1 MMAGALDGIRV
12 IDFGQYIP
20 GPLAAMLLCDQGAEV
35 IRVDPPGGPLWQTPA
50 NAVWNRGKKSIVLDL
65 KQATDRGSARRLVA
79 SADVVIE
86 NFRPGVMDRL
96 GLGPEEM
103 IASNPRLVYCSI
115 PGFASDDPRAA
126 VPGYEG
132 VVAAA
137 TDMYRPSREDGP
149 VDTSRPV
156 FTPITIASNF
166 AAFMAAVS
174 VTVALIARER
184 DGLGQRIEVPLF
196 DAMFDAFGGRAGLPD
211 NRRIPGAGGLNDT
224 GGIYECSDG
233 RWVHFATFNPRFIE
247 WFIDHAGVRSWQDDG
262 ILDFR
267 RSGPGPSELRKR
279 MVALF
284 KTRTAQEWEDLGK
297 VAGLPLSVCR
307 TDREWMANEHARASM
322 GVAEVTDP
330 EYGRMMQPGFAVT
343 LSGSPG
349 TISPRHP
356 LDADRAEVL
365 RMADEPPAAV
375 SRPSAPPLKR
385 ALEGIRLVDTTE
397 VLAAPTAGRIMG
409 EFGADVIKVN
419 KVRDASILEHV
430 HLNRG
435 KRTVLLDLQKPAGL
449 DVLNRLIDGAD
460 VFMQNFTKGQADKLG
475 FGYEQV
481 RVRRPDIVYM
491 SVSAYNHDGPWGTG
505 RGYEPMGQATS
516 GMKVR
521 TGGDGPPASQPFA
534 LNDYGTGVLGAFAI
548 ALGIFH
554 RLRTGEGQHVQASLA
569 QTGTFHQTPYFYSY
583 EGMPEQPNW
592 RGKLGSGPLY
602 RLYRAEDDWFFLAA
616 RREQLEAISAVDGL
630 GGVASLEGAAPER
643 ALEAAFA
650 HKRAEEWVTLL
661 QQQGIGA
668 HTLVTVE
675 ALMEDPWVAAHGLSV
690 THEIEDIGTVR
701 RAGTTPRLSRT
712 PAEARPARPAGADT
726 VSVLREVG
734 LADEAVRLIEEGVAA
749 TALNATRP
757 VAAAPVA

>member
-1 MMAGALDGIRV
+1 MAGALDGIRV

-20 GPLAAMLLCDQGAEV
+20 GPLAAMLLADQGAEV
-35 IRVDPPGGPLWQTPA
+35 IHVDPPGGPRWRTPA

-65 KQATDRGSARRLVA
+65 KQASDRDTARRLIQ

-86 NFRPGVMDRL
+86 NFRPGVMARL

-103 IASNPRLVYCSI
+103 LASNAGLVYCAI
-115 PGFASDDPRAA
+115 PGFASDDPRAG

-137 TDMYRPSREDGP
+137 TDMYRPSREHGP
-149 VDTSRPV
+149 VDLSRPA

-166 AAFMAAVS
+166 AAFMSAVS
-174 VTVALIARER
+174 ITVALIARER
-184 DGLGQRIEVPLF
+184 DGLGQAIEVPMF

-211 NRRIPGAGGLNDT
+211 NRRLPGAGGLNDT

-233 RWVHFATFNPRFIE
+233 RWVHFATFNQRFIE
-247 WFIDHAGVRSWQDDG
+247 WFVDHAGVQAWREEG

-267 RSGPGPSELRKR
+267 RTGPGPSELRKR

-284 KTRTAQEWEDLGK
+284 KTRTAQEWEELGK
-297 VAGLPLSVCR
+297 AAGLPLSVCR
-307 TDREWMANEHARASM
+307 TDREWMAHEHARASK
-322 GVAEVTDP
+322 GVAEVIDP

-349 TISPRHP
+349 AVSPRHP
-356 LDADRAEVL
+356 LDADREEVL
-365 RMADEPPAAV
+365 RMAQEPRPAR
-375 SRPSAPPLKR
+375 SRATGERLTR
-385 ALEGIRLVDTTE
+385 ALEGIRVIDTTE
-397 VLAAPTAGRIMG
+397 VLAAPTAGRIIG

-419 KVRDASILEHV
+419 KVRDASVLEHV

-435 KRTVLLDLQKPAGL
+435 KRTVLLDLQKPEGL
-449 DVLNRLIDGAD
+449 EVLYRLIDGAD

-481 RVRRPDIVYM
+481 RARRPGIVYM
-491 SVSAYNHDGPWGTG
+491 SVSAYNHDGPWGAG

-521 TGGDGPPASQPFA
+521 GGGDGPPASQPFA

-554 RLRTGEGQHVQASLA
+554 KLRTGEGQHVQASLA
-569 QTGTFHQTPYFYSY
+569 QTGTFHQTPFFYSY

-592 RGKLGSGPLY
+592 RGALGAGPLY
-602 RLYRAEDDWFFLAA
+602 RLYRGSDAWFFLAA
-616 RREQLEAISAVDGL
+616 KREQLPELAALAGL
-630 GGVASLEGAAPER
+630 HDAASLDGER
-643 ALEAAFA
+643 LQGTLESAFA
-650 HKRAEEWVTLL
+650 AEPAGEWVRRL
-661 QQQGIGA
+661 QERGIGA
-668 HTLVTVE
+668 HTLATVE
-675 ALMEDPWVAAHGLSV
+675 DLMEEPWVVEHGLSL
-690 THEIEDIGTVR
+690 THEIEGVGRVR
-701 RAGTTPRLSRT
+701 RAGVTPRLSRT
-712 PAEARPARPAGADT
+712 PAEARPARAPGADT
-726 VSVLREVG
+726 VAVLQELG
-734 LADEAVRLIEEGVAA
+734 LGDEAEKLIETGVAA
-749 TALNATRP
+749 TALNAPRP
-757 VAAAPVA
+757 AAAAPVA